1 MKRRVAALI
10 VLVALVGTAAVFGLS
25 DLSPGPSRIPTTR
38 AVRGDIDVRVYTSGE
53 LGPRQ
58 SIALAAP
65 TVGGMLQIVKLAA
78 AGTVVHKD
86 DVVLEFDRAEQQFN
100 LQQAESELAEA
111 EQEILK
117 LQADARVQ
125 ASQDELSL
133 LHARH
138 ELRRAEID
146 VSGNEF
152 VGRIDAR
159 KNDLKLEEARRNLAQ
174 LTDDIKTHAQSSK
187 AALAVLEEKR
197 SKARIASDFARRNIE
212 NMTVRAPIDGLV
224 VRKENQ
230 DASGGFGFPGMRL
243 PEYREGDTVQPGRSV
258 LDIVDITEM
267 EIKTKISETERASL
281 EAGATATV
289 QVEAIPNAPLTGS
302 SKGIG
307 GVAQNAFWEPQSTR
321 QFNAAVAI
329 AHPSA
334 QLRPGM
340 TARVIV
346 DGEKL
351 KNVMHLPRQVLFE
364 REGKPVVYVRDGAAF
379 KPVAVKISRLTES
392 RVVLQEFDAD
402 ADVAL
407 VNPDDVTA
415 GRTPAAASAGLPGGG
430 R

>member
-1 MKRRVAALI
+1 MKWRVAAVIL
-10 VLVALVGTAAVFGLS
+10 LVALVGTAAVFGLA

-65 TVGGMLQIVKLAA
+65 TVGGMLQIVKLAP
-78 AGTVVHKD
+78 AGSIVRKD
-86 DVVLEFDRAEQQFN
+86 DVVIEFDRAEQQFN

-125 ASQDELSL
+125 AAQDELSL

-152 VGRIDAR
+152 VGRIDAQ
-159 KNDLKLEEARRNLAQ
+159 NNNLKLEEARRNLAQ
-174 LTDDIKTHAQSSK
+174 LTDDIKTHAQSNR

-197 SKARIASDFARRNIE
+197 SKARIAADFARRNIE

-258 LDIVDITEM
+258 LDVVDITEM

-281 EAGATATV
+281 EAGAKATV
-289 QVEAIPNAPLTGS
+289 QVEAIPDASLTGS

-321 QFNAAVAI
+321 QFSAAVAI
-329 AHPSA
+329 ARPSA
-334 QLRPGM
+334 KLRPGM

-364 REGKPVVYVRDGAAF
+364 REGKPVVYVREGSAF
-379 KPVAVKISRLTES
+379 KPVVVKVSRLTES
-392 RVVLQEFDAD
+392 RVVLQDFDAD

-407 VNPDDVTA
+407 VNPENV
-415 GRTPAAASAGLPGGG
+415 AADRAPVASAGLPGAG

>member
-1 MKRRVAALI
+1 MKWRVAAVIL
-10 VLVALVGTAAVFGLS
+10 LVALVGTAAVFGLA

-65 TVGGMLQIVKLAA
+65 TVGGMLQIVKLAP
-78 AGTVVHKD
+78 AGSIVRKD
-86 DVVLEFDRAEQQFN
+86 DVVIEFDRAEQQFN

-125 ASQDELSL
+125 AAQDELSL

-152 VGRIDAR
+152 VGRIDAQ
-159 KNDLKLEEARRNLAQ
+159 KNNLKLEEARRNLAQ
-174 LTDDIKTHAQSSK
+174 LTDDIKTHAQSNR

-197 SKARIASDFARRNIE
+197 SKARIAADFARRNIE

-258 LDIVDITEM
+258 LDVVDITEM

-281 EAGATATV
+281 EAGAKATV
-289 QVEAIPNAPLTGS
+289 QVEAIPDASLTGS

-321 QFNAAVAI
+321 QFSAAVAI
-329 AHPSA
+329 ARPSA
-334 QLRPGM
+334 KLRPGM

-364 REGKPVVYVRDGAAF
+364 REGKPVVYVREGSAF
-379 KPVAVKISRLTES
+379 KPVVVKVSRLTES
-392 RVVLQEFDAD
+392 RVVLQDFDAD

-407 VNPDDVTA
+407 VNPENV
-415 GRTPAAASAGLPGGG
+415 AADRAPVASAGLPGAG